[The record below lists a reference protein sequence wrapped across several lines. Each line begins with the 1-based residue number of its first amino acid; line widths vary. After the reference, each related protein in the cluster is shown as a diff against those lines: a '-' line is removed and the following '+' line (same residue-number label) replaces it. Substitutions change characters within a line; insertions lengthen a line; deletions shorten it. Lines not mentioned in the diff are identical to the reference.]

1 MASNETPEQEIEH
14 ILQEHFSAESDDLH
28 APGDTWDRLESRLGE
43 QAAPPRFGW
52 FRDWFFPAA
61 EHRWTPAVAMT
72 VVAVVAVVAA
82 ASVWLATDNGGGDD
96 PYARPFSEEATPA
109 AIPASGPAE
118 RDGSAS
124 AVDPAGATSAPQ
136 ARAPLASTQAPAA
149 TAAAPAY
156 QSTTLPAPT
165 PTLAAPA
172 WTTTATQASQ
182 PTTFPAAAATTAPQ
196 ATAAPAQAMSGSRQA
211 QQESALME
219 PEPTPAG
226 APAQQEP
233 PSATTFRDYARQPFV
248 DTRDDNVS
256 TFSLD
261 TDRTSYQLA
270 LNWAREGYDVNPA
283 SVRAEEWTN
292 AFDYQYPPPAQ
303 DDRFAIYTDV
313 MPHPLD
319 ESIHLARVAF
329 QASELRDDT
338 PLNVTLVL
346 DASGSMA
353 DGNRVAI
360 AREAAETIRRSLV
373 NRDRIAVVHFTDDVI
388 RQLTVKHERPNHREV
403 EWSISQLS
411 PHGSTN
417 VQAGLDLGVRLAD
430 EARRDRPD
438 AYNYIIVMSDGVAN
452 VDATNPFSILESAY
466 DADSRNPLRIITVGV
481 GIENYND
488 YLLEQIA
495 QHGNGWYRYLS
506 DTGQARSTFA
516 RENWLALSAPFADQ
530 TRAQIIWDPQTVASW
545 RIIGYENRVTP
556 DETFTQDRKE
566 FAEIPSGAATTVFYE
581 LELHSRLLEDAK
593 LGEIEL
599 RWLTPKT
606 GRSNSQHADVRY
618 SESRWPPGDPMLEFG
633 AIVALSADRYS
644 GLGYADREDWR
655 HDLSALQDRA
665 RRLEGELSHLQ
676 AYRDFSF
683 LLEHI
688 AGNAQSWP
696 TEDRS
701 SGYSR

>member
-1 MASNETPEQEIEH
+1 MTSNETPEQEIER
-14 ILQEHFSAESDDLH
+14 ILQEHFSAESDDLR
-28 APGDTWDRLESRLGE
+28 APGDTWDRLESRLEE
-43 QAAPPRFGW
+43 QVPPPRFTW
-52 FRDWFFPAA
+52 SRFFP
-61 EHRWTPAVAMT
+61 ETGRGWTPIVAT
-72 VVAVVAVVAA
+72 AVVAVVAVVSV
-82 ASVWLATDNGGGDD
+82 SVWLATSSGGGDD
-96 PYARPFSEEATPA
+96 PYARRSSEEAGATAVPLL
-109 AIPASGPAE
+109 SFRDLNGRE
-118 RDGSAS
+118 GRDGSDGARGPTGPS
-124 AVDPAGATSAPQ
+124 GDQGAAGVSGPQGGTAAPRSEVKRQ
-136 ARAPLASTQAPAA
+136 IEAFAA
-149 TAAAPAY
+149 TEAP
-156 QSTTLPAPT
+156 
-165 PTLAAPA
+165 
-172 WTTTATQASQ
+172 Q
-182 PTTFPAAAATTAPQ
+182 PTTYPAAAAATAPQ
-196 ATAAPAQAMSGSRQA
+196 ATAAPAQAMSGATQA
-211 QQESALME
+211 QEESARME
-219 PEPTPAG
+219 PRPTPAG
-226 APAQQEP
+226 ATAQQEP
-233 PSATTFRDYARQPFV
+233 PSATTFRDYQRQPFV

-270 LNWAREGYDVNPA
+270 LNWAREGYDVDPA

-292 AFDYQYPPPAQ
+292 AFDYQYPPPAH
-303 DDRFAIYTDV
+303 DDRFAISADV

-319 ESIHLARVAF
+319 GSLHLARIAF
-329 QASELRDDT
+329 QAPELRDDT

-373 NRDRIAVVHFTDDVI
+373 NRDRIAVVHFTEDVI
-388 RQLTVKHERPNHREV
+388 RNLTVEHERPDDRDV

-417 VQAGLDLGVRLAD
+417 VQAGLDLGVQLAD
-430 EARRDRPD
+430 EARRERPD
-438 AYNYIIVMSDGVAN
+438 AYNYIILMSDGVAN
-452 VDATNPFSILESAY
+452 VDATNPFSILESAH

-506 DTGQARSTFA
+506 DTGQARSTFD

-530 TRAQIIWDPQTVASW
+530 TRAQVIWDSDAVASW

-581 LELHSRLLEDAK
+581 LELHSRTRGGAR

-606 GRSNSQHADVRY
+606 GMSNSQPADVRY
-618 SESRWPPGDPMLEFG
+618 SESIWPPDDPMLEFS

-644 GLGYADREDWR
+644 GLGYADHEEWR
-655 HDLSALQDRA
+655 YELSALQDHA
-665 RRLEGELSHLQ
+665 RRLGGELSHLQ

-701 SGYSR
+701 AGYSR